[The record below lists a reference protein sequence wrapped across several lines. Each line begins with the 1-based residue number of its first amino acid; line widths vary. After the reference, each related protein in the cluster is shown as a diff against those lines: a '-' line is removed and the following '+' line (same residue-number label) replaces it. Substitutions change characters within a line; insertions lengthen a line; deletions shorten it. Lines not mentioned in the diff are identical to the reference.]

1 MIMYVLYQVLLYFQ
15 VSVALT
21 FCLDDVRSM
30 GCTENNIK
38 FADELHIDFSTGA
51 RQVITN
57 SSMLQSTCMSGLAN
71 IPF

>member
-1 MIMYVLYQVLLYFQ
+1 
-15 VSVALT
+15 VALT

-30 GCTENNIK
+30 GCTENIK

-57 SSMLQSTCMSGLAN
+57 SSMLQSICMSGLAN